1 MYFEGGAGILAKLG
15 RKGHMELKV
24 LRNFITVV
32 EEGGVTAAADVL
44 RVSQPALS
52 RQIGGLESELGVRLF
67 VRGNRAHEIELTG
80 EGRLMYRRAR
90 EIVELADRARSEMN
104 DGRDI
109 AGEVHIA
116 AAQSVVMRVVARAAV
131 RLRGRYPNIMVQL
144 HDDFGAN
151 IMERLDNG
159 LADFGVLVQPV
170 DMGRYG
176 SLPLPGGDPMGLL
189 MLRDHPLAAAPHVT
203 AKDLDGVPLIV
214 PRGVLGRGD
223 LSGWLGRYGNRLRVV
238 ATTNLMY
245 NASCFVREGFACA
258 VGPQGMVD
266 ASLGSGLCFRPF
278 EPAVSTHLAIAWKNN
293 QPLSPAAEAF
303 LEALREVL

>member
-1 MYFEGGAGILAKLG
+1 
-15 RKGHMELKV
+15 MELKV
-24 LRNFITVV
+24 LRSFIAVV
-32 EEGGVTAAADVL
+32 EEGGVSAAAIER

-52 RQIGGLESELGVRLF
+52 RQIADLEDELGVTLF
-67 VRGNRAHEIELTG
+67 IRGNRAREIELTG

-90 EIVELADRARSEMN
+90 EIVELADRAKAEVR

-109 AGEVHIA
+109 AGVVHVA

-131 RLRGRYPNIMVQL
+131 RLRGRHPDITVQL
-144 HDDFGAN
+144 HDDYGAN

-189 MLRDHPLAAAPHVT
+189 MRDGHPLAGRAGIGP
-203 AKDLDGVPLIV
+203 KDLEGVPLIV

-223 LSGWLGRYGNRLRVV
+223 LSGWLGRYAQRLQVV
-238 ATTNLMY
+238 GTTNLMY
-245 NASCFVREGFACA
+245 NAGCFVLEGYACA

-266 ASLGSGLCFRPF
+266 ASPGSGLCFRPF

-293 QPLSPAAEAF
+293 QPLPPAAEAF
-303 LEALREVL
+303 LGALREVL